1 MARRD
6 LKAKEKSLFLRFIM
20 LAIIFY
26 YHLYQFQII
35 LFNNLII
42 ILVYLI
48 LPFLQYFLGGRN
60 IRESKI
66 SIILS
71 SDKLI
76 SFMRYNF

>member
-6 LKAKEKSLFLRFIM
+6 LKAKEKSLFPRSIIL
-20 LAIIFY
+20 LAITFY
-26 YHLYQFQII
+26 YHLYQFQTI
-35 LFNNLII
+35 LFNNLVI
-42 ILVYLI
+42 ILVYLV

-71 SDKLI
+71 SD
-76 SFMRYNF
+76 